1 MDREILRTETIAN
14 LAPIITIDDLNEMN
28 ANLALEIR
36 AILDKEEI
44 LMEEE
49 KEETITNDE
58 IRIAV
63 DMESEDMIEI
73 SEEDEIIT
81 RGVKTP
87 EEISEVD
94 EITIRETTEE
104 AEAEDIAIDPPE
116 STRRFPSLLNPRI
129 LRSSATWP
137 SMLL

>member
-63 DMESEDMIEI
+63 DMESDMIEI

-129 LRSSATWP
+129 LRSSETWP